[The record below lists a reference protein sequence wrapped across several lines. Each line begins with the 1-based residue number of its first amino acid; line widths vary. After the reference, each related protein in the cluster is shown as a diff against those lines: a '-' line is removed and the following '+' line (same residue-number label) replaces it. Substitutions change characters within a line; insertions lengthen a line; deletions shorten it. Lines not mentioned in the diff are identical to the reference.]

1 MKFKWKPLHIVSF
14 SAMFIL
20 IFVVLALVLGSLRQ
34 TLSSLE
40 SQVVSVLEEKLK
52 TKVEIAKV
60 EGDFVKKLIL
70 KDVVL
75 YDQFR
80 RDLILAKAQAVII
93 EFDMVKALL
102 KEKVPIRNIK
112 KITVENCDLY
122 MDENFGQLE
131 AVKIIAGIDDGLE
144 DGPKNLIVDIK
155 DGRVHSRFQAAKYG
169 KFRADHVRVR
179 FNVIPKGLSF
189 EGFGYLKG
197 DDKIYQGTQ
206 TPFHIYGDDSVEK
219 GTMRGTLDLKSL
231 NYLNYKFKSIA
242 FDYAITSE
250 KIKFH
255 VEPSQYEPF
264 IRALPGAYVESY
276 HSANKYNYL
285 IDLSFEYLID
295 EEDIYL
301 EIPVT
306 EKSEAVKAIVKD
318 YLSHSDFSNYL
329 SRLNKNF
336 DWQPY
341 GKALFRFNRGDL
353 TDFDLHINRV
363 DNVIQPKDKLSF
375 RLSMSE
381 SADNPKHRRIVME
394 KIHYDSPKGGSIK
407 GAVSFSLNQDF
418 KSLNLDI
425 DKLNIPAFFPD
436 RSRGA
441 WAFSRKKRDSPINIK
456 KKDPKE
462 SLLEKIDLNQ
472 DTITTRL
479 TIHKLKDAYEFS
491 LQNNKLASK
500 SIPNADGKVWTSGG
514 RIGIELRGEEKVK
527 YHVTASIDPLKPD
540 EVDFDL
546 KLGRLNYPLLKEVL
560 ALEPDLGEIAFKG
573 DLKGKI
579 NLKDLIRSTAS
590 GQFKVVSMGSSE
602 KGTGQSPPGAS
613 IDPNIKDLATVN
625 VKYKNSTLYFD
636 DSYFHEKDIKFKGLI
651 SFQNGTIYPEF
662 TIKYLEIP
670 IYIDGAVSEVNGRY
684 HTKINLVYDDFNRQW
699 TAFDGY
705 LSLKDHKIHFGEA
718 ILRHH
723 QKPYHVRGTIGWKDS
738 QFSTDLALIPKTFDS
753 PPKSQDNLYL
763 KGVIGFSKHQ
773 KRKTI
778 FPQITLTHHNTPYT
792 LKGQIVLEKHKILP
806 QLTLAWT
813 PPLGKQNKFAVKGS
827 MDNRKNGM
835 DADLDFSY
843 NKSNFNLTA
852 SIRQKKKGV
861 HLNLLLN
868 GLGVP
873 MGLEGLVF
881 SDPKGGVRTQMALS
895 MGERLIEIDGR
906 FSKKGNTI
914 YSNVFFKSDEHR
926 AHLNGYVAY
935 ADRYYFPYYK
945 LTYSSPATDYKFMP
959 FILEGQITEYDRY
972 FDIDTVINKRLNI
985 TGQYK
990 KYSLLSLKVFFD
1002 DFIVS
1007 TPDQKT
1013 SFTLFNKYDQEGIV
1027 IKVSGKGIQTKGEIG
1042 LKGFSFL
1049 PDSSIVLETQFSHHI
1064 PFNQSFSKQFKKIVF
1079 HSMIISKNKKPI
1091 LVSSGGLSVIGD
1103 IWSLSLND
1111 KKGKTSL
1118 AVQYDA
1124 KRQRIDSRLRF
1135 NKFSLNNFSPSL
1147 RGELSGELFLRG
1159 PTNNPDILSSGLII
1173 EKGSLDGQP
1182 FSGNFSLSK
1191 KDNVISMPTA
1201 FFSLN
1206 NMALQLKNMKYT
1218 LPRIP
1223 ATISEYFT
1231 ELKANGVITIENLVF
1246 WYNKAKFDLRDVKYR
1261 VGDKSIRL
1269 AKFNKL
1275 KPSIVSKSDKSLQI
1289 KSQPQIA
1296 QTFSPTIFVTNP
1308 NSEFTFRK
1316 GNIKVGH
1323 RHFFE
1328 VDRFKYRAGSHWHID
1343 FDIKAKS
1350 IFLGNQY
1357 LAEFSIFGGR
1367 QGKKAEI
1374 NLIGRRITSNYKK
1387 YKDIE
1392 LVMEARDNRWTLW
1405 PNRLNL
1411 KGSLLWVDDFLSYH
1425 FNYSGETTSLVT
1437 KGEVYFKDKTIDL
1450 TLSMKDDNLALSQVA
1465 PIVFKEAEGQLKSNV
1480 RLFGNWNNPKLEGSF
1495 KLSNGSILLL
1505 DHVEPIDDIDIQ
1517 VTMNRDKVYEKD
1529 KFQFSHHVKVSAD
1542 YNDGKGVFEGYFN
1555 FNRWSITEFDSNLTT
1570 PKKMK
1575 ITNKNNIFEYD
1586 GYVRTNL
1593 RFRGTAKEKVLSGQ
1607 IYLSDGRVTY
1617 MGKKTIQSSKKTFF
1631 TTIQLDTVDIIV
1643 EEDVIA
1649 NVGQGRL
1656 SFGEVILKPYNEET
1670 KEGTKLVLKKKG
1682 SGQEEDSVK
1691 LKGQI
1696 QARKGEFDYLGHTF
1710 RIIEAEIAFSENE
1723 EPKIIVKARAN
1734 DVRDESN
1741 RSVTVFLKV
1750 KETLTNLFKQGST
1763 AIPGQEN
1770 ILLASLSSSPS
1781 KSPQEIALLLGVKD
1795 GSEERDL
1802 SGRSQSR
1809 TAAGKTANVALNLA
1823 LIKPIERKLKETF
1836 GIDTFNIK
1844 QQFLQNTIFRES
1856 PSQQAA
1862 GAGPT
1867 SQGSEI
1873 NFLRN
1878 TEITLGK
1885 YITNDIF
1892 LNVGLLLQQDTSPAR
1907 QNDTKKVWK
1916 AGVSLDVL
1924 PFIGVES
1931 ERVKIQLGVEGFL
1944 KPDEPIPGNRREGII
1959 KIEFN
1964 IEF

>member
-1 MKFKWKPLHIVSF
+1 
-14 SAMFIL
+14 MFIL
-20 IFVVLALVLGSLRQ
+20 IFALLALILGSLRS
-34 TLSSLE
+34 TFSSLE
-40 SQVVSVLEEKLK
+40 SQVISVLEEKLK
-52 TKVEIAKV
+52 AKIKIAKI
-60 EGDFVKKLIL
+60 EGDLVKKLIL

-80 RDLILAKAQAVII
+80 TDLILAKAHAVII

-102 KEKVPIRNIK
+102 KEKIPIRNIK

-131 AVKIIAGIDDGLE
+131 AVKVIAGIDDGLE

-169 KFRADHVRVR
+169 EFQADHVRVR

-189 EGFGYLKG
+189 EGFGYLQG
-197 DDKIYQGTQ
+197 DDKIYQGTK
-206 TPFHIYGDDSVEK
+206 TPFHIYGDDSIAK

-242 FDYAITSE
+242 FNYEITSE

-276 HSANKYNYL
+276 QSANKYKYL

-306 EKSEAVKAIVKD
+306 EESEAVKAIVKD
-318 YLSHSDFSNYL
+318 YLSRSDFSNYL

-363 DNVIQPKDKLSF
+363 DNVIQPKDRLSF

-381 SADNPKHRRIVME
+381 SADNSRLRKIILE

-407 GAVSFSLNQDF
+407 GGMSFNLNQDF
-418 KSLNLDI
+418 NSLDLEI

-436 RSRGA
+436 RSKDT
-441 WAFSRKKRDSPINIK
+441 WTLSSKKKDSPINIK

-462 SLLEKIDLNQ
+462 SLLEKVDLNY

-491 LQNNKLASK
+491 LQNNKLASN
-500 SIPNADGKVWTSGG
+500 SIPNADGKVWISGG
-514 RIGIELRGEEKVK
+514 RIGFELKGEEKIQ
-527 YHVTASIDPLKPD
+527 YHVTASINPLKPD

-546 KLGRLNYPLLKEVL
+546 KLGDLNYPLLKEVL

-579 NLKDLIRSTAS
+579 NLKDLKGSTAS
-590 GQFKVVSMGSSE
+590 GQFKVISMGNSE
-602 KGTGQSPPGAS
+602 KGTSQSPPGAS
-613 IDPNIKDLATVN
+613 NNPNIKSLATLN
-625 VKYKNSTLYFD
+625 LQYKNSTLYFD

-651 SFQNGTIYPEF
+651 SFVNGTIYPEF
-662 TIKYLEIP
+662 TVKYLEIP

-723 QKPYHVRGTIGWKDS
+723 QKPYHVRGTIGWEDN
-738 QFSTDLALIPKTFDS
+738 QLSTDLALIPKTFDT
-753 PPKSQDNLYL
+753 PPNSQDMLYL
-763 KGVIGFSKHQ
+763 KGAIGFSKHQ
-773 KRKTI
+773 KRRI
-778 FPQITLTHHNTPYT
+778 ISPQITLTHHNTPYT
-792 LKGQIVLEKHKILP
+792 LKGQILLEKHKILP
-806 QLTLAWT
+806 RLTLAWT
-813 PPLGKQNKFAVKGS
+813 PPLGKQNKFGVKGS
-827 MDNRKNGM
+827 VDNRKNGM
-835 DADLDFSY
+835 DADLDLSY

-861 HLNLLLN
+861 HLSFLLD
-868 GLGVP
+868 GLGAP
-873 MGLEGLVF
+873 MGLEGLIF

-895 MGERLIEIDGR
+895 MGERLVEIDGR
-906 FSKKGNTI
+906 FFKKGNTI
-914 YSNVFFKSDEHR
+914 YSNIFFKSDEHR

-935 ADRYYFPYYK
+935 KDKYYFPYYK

-1002 DFIVS
+1002 DFIIS
-1007 TPDQKT
+1007 SPDQKT
-1013 SFTLFNKYDQEGIV
+1013 SVTLFNKYNQEGIV
-1027 IKVSGKGIQTKGEIG
+1027 IKVSGTGIQTKGDIG
-1042 LKGFSFL
+1042 VKGFSFL

-1064 PFNQSFSKQFKKIVF
+1064 PFDQSFGKQFKKIVF
-1079 HSMIISKNKKPI
+1079 HSMIIRKNNKPI
-1091 LVSSGGLSVIGD
+1091 LISAGGLSITGD
-1103 IWSLSLND
+1103 IWSLRLSD
-1111 KKGKTSL
+1111 KKGQTSL
-1118 AVQYDA
+1118 AIQYDV
-1124 KRQRIDSRLRF
+1124 KRKMMDSRLRF

-1147 RGELSGELFLRG
+1147 RGELSGELLLRG
-1159 PTNNPDILSSGLII
+1159 PTDNPDILTSGLKV
-1173 EKGSLDGQP
+1173 EGGHLDGSP
-1182 FSGNFSLSK
+1182 FSGHFSLSK
-1191 KDNVISMPTA
+1191 KDNVVFIPIA

-1218 LPRIP
+1218 FPNIP
-1223 ATISEYFT
+1223 STIGEYFT
-1231 ELKANGVITIENLVF
+1231 ELQAKGEISIENLVF
-1246 WYNKAKFDLRDVKYR
+1246 WYNKAKFDLKDVKYR
-1261 VGDKSIRL
+1261 VGKKSIRL
-1269 AKFNKL
+1269 ARFNEL
-1275 KPSIVSKSDKSLQI
+1275 KPSIISKPDKPLQI
-1289 KSQPQIA
+1289 KSRIQNVA
-1296 QTFSPTIFVTNP
+1296 FSPTIFLTNP
-1308 NSEFTFRK
+1308 DSEFTFQK
-1316 GNIKVGH
+1316 GEITVGH

-1328 VDRFKYRAGSHWHID
+1328 VDRFKYQAGSDWHID

-1367 QGKKAEI
+1367 KGKKAEI

-1392 LVMEARDNRWTLW
+1392 LVMEVQNNRWILW

-1411 KGSLLWVDDFLSYH
+1411 KGSLIWVNDFLSYH
-1425 FNYSGETTSLVT
+1425 FDYSGKTTTVST
-1437 KGEVYFKDKTIDL
+1437 KGEVYFKNKSIDL
-1450 TLSMKDDNLALSQVA
+1450 TFSMRDDNLALSQVA
-1465 PIVFKEAEGQLKSNV
+1465 PIVFKEAEGQLKSKV
-1480 RLFGNWNNPKLEGSF
+1480 RLFGPWNNPKLEGSF
-1495 KLSNGSILLL
+1495 SLKNGSILLL

-1517 VTMNRDKVYEKD
+1517 VKMNQDKVYEKD
-1529 KFQFSHHVKVSAD
+1529 KIQFSHQVKVSAN
-1542 YNDGKGVFEGYFN
+1542 YNEGKGVFEGYFN
-1555 FNRWSITEFDSNLTT
+1555 FNKWSLTEFDSNLTT
-1570 PKKMK
+1570 PKRIKLK
-1575 ITNKNNIFEYD
+1575 NKNNIFDYD
-1586 GYVRTNL
+1586 GYVRTDL
-1593 RFRGTAKEKVLSGQ
+1593 RFRGTTKEKVLSGQ

-1617 MGKKTIQSSKKTFF
+1617 VGKKTIQSSEKTFLS
-1631 TTIQLDTVDIIV
+1631 TVYLDTVDIIV
-1643 EEDVIA
+1643 EDNVTA
-1649 NVGQGRL
+1649 DVGQGRL
-1656 SFGEVILKPYNEET
+1656 SFGEVRLKPYNPKT

-1682 SGQEEDSVK
+1682 SSQEKDSIE
-1691 LKGQI
+1691 LKGKIRSQ
-1696 QARKGEFDYLGHTF
+1696 KGEFDYLGHTF
-1710 RIIEAEIAFSENE
+1710 RIIEAEITFNDDKG
-1723 EPKIIVKARAN
+1723 PKIKVKARAN
-1734 DVRDESN
+1734 DVRDENN
-1741 RSVTVFLKV
+1741 RPVTVFLKV
-1750 KETLTNLFKQGST
+1750 NETLSNLFSQAST
-1763 AIPGQEN
+1763 NIPGQEN

-1781 KSPQEIALLLGVKD
+1781 KSPQEIALLLGVRNRND
-1795 GSEERDL
+1795 DRDF
-1802 SGRSQSR
+1802 SGRSQNRS
-1809 TAAGKTANVALNLA
+1809 AAGKTANVALNLA

-1856 PSQQAA
+1856 SSQP
-1862 GAGPT
+1862 GPT
-1867 SQGSEI
+1867 TQGSEI

-1885 YITNDIF
+1885 YMTNDIF
-1892 LNVGLLLQQDTSPAR
+1892 LSVGLLLQQDTSATR
-1907 QNDTKKVWK
+1907 ENDTKKVWK

-1931 ERVKIQLGVEGFL
+1931 ERVRVQFGVEGQL
-1944 KPDEPIPGNRREGII
+1944 KPDETIPGNRREGII